1 MDHYYL
7 LVLRI
12 LHIGAGV
19 FWVGSTLLLTVV
31 ISPALKETGGLGQK
45 FVDYLIKN
53 KRFGTESAGAGGM
66 AGLAGLLLYWR
77 DSGHLTSGWMTSS
90 AGIGFT
96 VGAVL
101 GLIAFIFG
109 ILTDRKL
116 KAMVQFREG
125 FQGAPSDEQTSQLQ
139 GLEKQQTTYAYICTI
154 TLTLALWIM
163 ATARYYVF

>member
-1 MDHYYL
+1 MNYYL

-12 LHIGAGV
+12 LHIGGGV
-19 FWVGSTLLLTVV
+19 FWVGSTLLLTLV
-31 ISPALKETGGLGQK
+31 ISPALKETGDLGQK
-45 FVDYLIKN
+45 FVDFLVKN
-53 KRFGTESAGAGGM
+53 KRFGTESAGAGGL

-77 DSGHLTSGWMTSS
+77 DSGGLTSAWMTSS

-96 VGAVL
+96 VGAVF

-116 KAMVQFREG
+116 KAIVTLRET
-125 FQGAPSDEQTSQLQ
+125 FQGSPTGEQTGQLQ
-139 GLEKQQTTYAYICTI
+139 GLQKQQTTYSYICAATI
-154 TLTLALWIM
+154 TLALWIM